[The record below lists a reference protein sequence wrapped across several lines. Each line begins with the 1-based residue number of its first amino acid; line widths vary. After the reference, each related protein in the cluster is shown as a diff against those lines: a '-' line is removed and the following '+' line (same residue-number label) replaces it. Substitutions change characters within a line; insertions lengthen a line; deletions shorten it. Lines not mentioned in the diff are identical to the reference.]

1 MGELVLLVVAAAW
14 AAVLI
19 PPLLRSRI
27 ENRPNSSVT
36 DFRRQLNK
44 LQSTVPSRASGSM
57 RGMAR
62 PLAPSPLQ
70 RPAAGGRPGVRS
82 AEMRRGGSRHHGG
95 RAAQAATIAPV
106 REAAPRRRSH
116 GDPTG
121 GQPRS
126 QRQSAHR
133 QAHVARHAVSS
144 NEMLRRRRSNMLFT
158 LVVAT
163 AGTLFLAGYHQGACD
178 AVAVRR
184 VVPRPVRLYVPAV
197 AGPPARHVGVAQRL
211 DASPLNPAA
220 AVVVRPRSRYT
231 QRPLRGCS
239 SVGRARQSHCR
250 GQGFDSPQLHSL
262 KWLDVQRDA

>member
-121 GQPRS
+121 GQPRP

-163 AGTLFLAGYHQGACD
+163 ASTLFLAGTTKS
-178 AVAVRR
+178 
-184 VVPRPVRLYVPAV
+184 PVMLWLFAASFLALCAYLYLLS
-197 AGPPARHVGVAQRL
+197 Q
-211 DASPLNPAA
+211 
-220 AVVVRPRSRYT
+220 
-231 QRPLRGCS
+231 
-239 SVGRARQSHCR
+239 ARQ
-250 GQGFDSPQLHSL
+250 
-262 KWLDVQRDA
+262 RDTSAWPSDWMHHR

>member
-70 RPAAGGRPGVRS
+70 RPAAGGRPGLRS
-82 AEMRRGGSRHHGG
+82 AELRRGGSRHHGG

-116 GDPTG
+116 GDATG
-121 GQPRS
+121 GQPRP

-163 AGTLFLAGYHQGACD
+163 ASTLFLAGTTKA
-178 AVAVRR
+178 
-184 VVPRPVRLYVPAV
+184 PVMLWLFAASFLALCAYLYLLS
-197 AGPPARHVGVAQRL
+197 Q
-211 DASPLNPAA
+211 
-220 AVVVRPRSRYT
+220 
-231 QRPLRGCS
+231 
-239 SVGRARQSHCR
+239 ARQ
-250 GQGFDSPQLHSL
+250 
-262 KWLDVQRDA
+262 RDMSAWPTDWMHHR